1 MLTAQ
6 DIAQSKNNRKISMIT
21 AYDANFARMAQA
33 AEIDMLLVGDSAAN
47 VLLGLESTRDVGM
60 AEMLILTAAVSRGAP
75 DTHIVADMPWESEQ
89 NPEMALSN
97 AQKFLQAG
105 AHSVKLEGFKPE
117 IISHLLQND
126 VPVVAHLGLLPQSAE
141 KFTQQGQSPEEAER
155 IKQEAQALSKL
166 GVFAMVLEH
175 IPSDLGAE
183 IARHV
188 KSVVIGIGAGD
199 QVDGQVLVI
208 HDALGLHPFKVP
220 PFAQKFADLYAAG
233 VEGLRKYKASVG

>member
-1 MLTAQ
+1 MLTAN
-6 DIAQSKNNRKISMIT
+6 DIALTKNTRKVSMIT
-21 AYDANFARMAQA
+21 AYDASFARMAQA

-47 VLLGLESTRDVGM
+47 VLLGLESTRQVGM

-75 DTHIVADMPWESEQ
+75 DTHIVADMPWQSEQ
-89 NPEMALSN
+89 NAEMALYN
-97 AQKFLQAG
+97 ARQFMQVG
-105 AHSVKLEGFKPE
+105 AHSVKLEGYKPE
-117 IISHLLQND
+117 IIAHLLQNG

-141 KFTQQGQSPEEAER
+141 KFTQQGKTPAEAER
-155 IKQEAQALSKL
+155 ILQEAQALSEL

-183 IARHV
+183 IARKV
-188 KSVVIGIGAGD
+188 KSVVIGIGAGS

-220 PFAQKFADLYAAG
+220 PFAHKFADLYAAG
-233 VEGLRKYKASVG
+233 VAGLREYKASVR